1 VRTND
6 NESPHEGVT
15 EMILVI
21 GGTGD
26 LGGRVAR
33 ILSEQGHAVR
43 CLVRPTSD
51 DSVVRGLGVEVVPGD
66 LTEPES
72 LAAACQGVTTVVATA
87 TMIARRLAGAALPT
101 IHEADEEGMASLIG
115 AAESAGVRRFVY
127 LSFPGGEKAV
137 GTPLERAKL
146 ATEEHLRGSSMHRV
160 IIRSDAFQ
168 EIHLGAAARFDVA
181 AGKIA
186 IIGRGDSRRRWVSTG
201 DIAALVASVA
211 VEPDPPSLIT
221 VGGPEAMTK
230 NEAVAFVEKVTGRR
244 MKVQHMP
251 RPVARMAIRLL
262 NKRNDALASA
272 FGAGL
277 LQDIC
282 SADWDDE
289 ALRERGITPR
299 PASDYLLEEAESTA
313 S

>member
-1 VRTND
+1 
-6 NESPHEGVT
+6 
-15 EMILVI
+15 MILLV

-26 LGGRVAR
+26 LGGRVVR
-33 ILSEQGHAVR
+33 ILSEQGHPVR

-51 DSVVRGLGVEVVPGD
+51 DSVVRGLGVDLAPGD

-72 LAAACQGVTTVVATA
+72 LVRACQGVTTVVATA
-87 TMIARRLAGAALPT
+87 TVIARRLAGAARPT
-101 IHEADEEGMASLIG
+101 IHEADEEGMTSLIA
-115 AAESAGVRRFVY
+115 AAEAAGVRRFVY
-127 LSFPGGEKAV
+127 LSFPGVEKAI

-146 ATEEHLRGSSMHRV
+146 ATEQRLHSSSLQPV
-160 IIRSDAFQ
+160 IVRSDAFQ
-168 EIHLGAAARFDVA
+168 EIHFGAAARFDVA

-186 IIGRGDSRRRWVSTG
+186 IIGRGDSKRRWVSTG

-211 VEPDPPSLIT
+211 VEPDPPSVIT

-230 NEAVAFVEKVTGRR
+230 NEAVAFVEKVTGRQ
-244 MKVQHMP
+244 MKVQHLP
-251 RPVARMAIRLL
+251 RPVAWMAARLL
-262 NKRNDALASA
+262 RKRNDALASV

-277 LQDIC
+277 LQDIRP
-282 SADWDDE
+282 ADWDDA

-299 PASDYLLEEAESTA
+299 PASDYLREAADSPA

>member
-1 VRTND
+1 
-6 NESPHEGVT
+6 
-15 EMILVI
+15 MILVV

-33 ILSEQGHAVR
+33 ILREQGHEVR

-51 DSVVRGLGVEVVPGD
+51 AAGLRDLGVELAQGD
-66 LTEPES
+66 LTDPDS

-87 TMIARRLAGAALPT
+87 TVIGRRLTADGEPT
-101 IHEADEEGMASLIG
+101 IRQADEDGMASLVA

-127 LSFPGGEKAV
+127 LSFPGVDKAI

-146 ATEEHLRGSSMHRV
+146 ATEERLAASSLQRV
-160 IIRSDAFQ
+160 VIRSDAFQ
-168 EIHLGAAARFDVA
+168 EIHFGAAARFDVA

-186 IIGRGDSRRRWVSTG
+186 IIGRGDSKRRWISTE
-201 DIAALVASVA
+201 DVAALVASVA

-221 VGGPEAMTK
+221 VGGPEAISK
-230 NEAVAFVEKVTGRR
+230 NEAVALVEEVTGRR

-251 RPVARMAIRLL
+251 RPVARLAIRVL
-262 NKRNDALASA
+262 NKRNDALASV

-277 LQDIC
+277 LQDIRA
-282 SADWDDE
+282 ADWDDA
-289 ALRERGITPR
+289 ALRERGIMPR
-299 PASDYLLEEAESTA
+299 SASDYLRAEATR
-313 S
+313 

>member
-1 VRTND
+1 
-6 NESPHEGVT
+6 
-15 EMILVI
+15 MILVI

-26 LGGRVAR
+26 LGGRVVR

-51 DSVVRGLGVEVVPGD
+51 DSLVRSLGVEMAQGD
-66 LTEPES
+66 LAEPES

-87 TMIARRLAGAALPT
+87 TMIARRLAGAARPT
-101 IHEADEEGMASLIG
+101 IHEADEVGMASLIS
-115 AAESAGVRRFVY
+115 ATESAGVRRFVY
-127 LSFPGGEKAV
+127 MSFPGVENAI
-137 GTPLERAKL
+137 GTSLERAKL
-146 ATEEHLRGSSMHRV
+146 ATEKRLRSSSLQPV
-160 IIRSDAFQ
+160 IVRSDGFQ
-168 EIHLGAAARFDVA
+168 EIHFGAAARFDVA

-186 IIGRGDSRRRWVSTG
+186 IIGRGDSKRRWVSTE

-211 VEPDPPSLIT
+211 VEPDPPGLIT

-230 NEAVAFVEKVTGRR
+230 NEAVAMVEELTGRR

-251 RPVARMAIRLL
+251 RPVAKMLIRLL

-277 LQDIC
+277 LQDIR
-282 SADWDDE
+282 SADWDD
-289 ALRERGITPR
+289 APLRERGITSR
-299 PASDYLLEEAESTA
+299 SASDYLRAEAGR
-313 S
+313 

>member
-1 VRTND
+1 
-6 NESPHEGVT
+6 
-15 EMILVI
+15 MILVV

-26 LGGRVAR
+26 LGSRVVR
-33 ILSEQGHAVR
+33 ILSERGHPVR

-51 DSVVRGLGVEVVPGD
+51 DSVVRALGVDVAPGD
-66 LTEPES
+66 LTEPAS
-72 LAAACQGVTTVVATA
+72 LEAACQGVTTVVATA
-87 TMIARRLAGAALPT
+87 TMIARRLAGEARPT
-101 IHEADEEGMASLIG
+101 IQEADEKGMASLIE
-115 AAESAGVRRFVY
+115 AAESAGVLRFVY
-127 LSFPGGEKAV
+127 LSFPGVENAI

-146 ATEEHLRGSSMHRV
+146 ATEERLRDSPLRRV
-160 IIRSDAFQ
+160 VIRADAFQ
-168 EIHLGAAARFDVA
+168 EIHFGAEAKFDVA

-186 IIGRGDSRRRWVSTG
+186 IIGRGDSKRRWVSTG

-221 VGGPEAMTK
+221 VGGPEAMSK
-230 NEAVAFVEKVTGRR
+230 NEAVAFVEEVSGRR

-251 RPVARMAIRLL
+251 RPVARIAIRLM

-277 LQDIC
+277 LQDIRA
-282 SADWDDE
+282 ADWDDA

-299 PASDYLLEEAESTA
+299 PARDFLREQAGR
-313 S
+313 